1 MSRVPQGAELAPA
14 FRSGL
19 ERASQAILHAAVEPA
34 DWELRALSQ
43 RASGGVTLA
52 RTTPAWGTGSDGRLY
67 RVNEDFARFEWH
79 DLDGD
84 GILERPALV
93 CEDASD
99 NLCGHDDVLS
109 SWVVTGAGSSV
120 ALAGALG
127 DCDLW
132 TFTDGDAASAATLHK
147 VLAAFTG
154 LTRKGVLVVWAKH
167 PTFAASGNFVRLR
180 DNTGGV
186 NLLNATILANA
197 DGSPNPSIVGGLGNY
212 LGSRKLGPVVLPTG
226 QTVIAY
232 LLAFDSNAVTNVGNT
247 HHLQLGAAVTASQ
260 TGSAIFGG
268 VLVENAVRPS
278 SRIETAAGVSVTRA
292 REVIGWEARGV
303 DLLQPESWVIDLVET
318 GGVGIPNG
326 IVALCSDSNGAL
338 PAMYVEATGTVYRV
352 VNATPSASVLSAA
365 PSPPTYGK
373 WIRLLVTR
381 FADGSVQIGQSIDGG
396 QMAFGTKSG
405 ALTNPVST
413 PGGGGTS
420 VGYYLQPSAGFGGA
434 RTRLLEWW
442 AVPGAYA
449 TADLVTRW
457 W

>member
-1 MSRVPQGAELAPA
+1 MRLPLGGEMAPSY
-14 FRSGL
+14 RSGL
-19 ERASQAILHAAVEPA
+19 ERASQALLHVRPEPS

-43 RASGGVTLA
+43 RAVGGVTLA
-52 RTTPAWGTGSDGRLY
+52 RTSNAWGTGSDGRHY
-67 RVNEDFARFEWH
+67 RVNDDLARYEWY

-93 CEDASD
+93 CEDASTS
-99 NLCGHDDVLS
+99 LCPQDDVLS
-109 SWVVTGAGSSV
+109 GWVVTGASSTV
-120 ALAGALG
+120 TLAGPLG
-127 DCDLW
+127 DVDLW
-132 TFTDGDAASAATLHK
+132 TFTDGDAATAATLHK
-147 VLAAFTG
+147 VLNAFTG
-154 LTRKGVLVVWAKH
+154 LTAKGVLVVWAKH

-180 DNTGGV
+180 DNTAGA

-197 DGSPNPSIVGGLGNY
+197 DGSPNVSIVGGLGTL
-212 LGSRKLGPVVLPTG
+212 LGSRKLGPLVLATG
-226 QTVIAY
+226 QTVQAYAIAF
-232 LLAFDSNAVTNVGNT
+232 ASNAVTNVGNT

-268 VLVENAVRPS
+268 ILVENAVRPS
-278 SRIETAAGVSVTRA
+278 SRIDTSVSVTRS

-303 DLLQPESWVIDLVET
+303 DLLQPESWVLDLVET
-318 GGVGIPNG
+318 GGVGIANG
-326 IVALCSDSNGAL
+326 IVAICSDSSGAL

-352 VNATPSASVLSAA
+352 VNSTLSASVNSAA
-365 PSPPTYGK
+365 PSPPTYGE

-396 QMAFGTKSG
+396 AMAFGTKSA
-405 ALTNPVST
+405 ALTNPVSV

-420 VGYYLQPSAGFGGA
+420 VGYYLQPSAAFNNA

-442 AVPGAYA
+442 AVPGAF
-449 TADLVTRW
+449 TSADLVTRW